1 MKRYV
6 IKPGEKGIDALKVQ
20 ELTSRRPAPREVGVR
35 VQAASLNFRDL
46 ITVNIGVGRELVPLS
61 DGAGVVEE
69 VGKDVV
75 HLKKGDRVAGLFF
88 PLWQSGEIDA
98 RKFATARGG
107 GPTDGMLAQYV
118 YGLEESFVKFPD
130 YLTYQEASALPC
142 AGLTAWNALAVRGK
156 LKAGETIVIQ
166 GTGGVALF
174 ALQLSKTI
182 GARVILLSSDDEKL
196 DKAGKMGA
204 DELINYKKNPNWQEL
219 VREKT
224 SQIGADLVLELGGGG
239 TLARSLE
246 AVKIGGRISLVGVL
260 TGFEG
265 QINPLPIMRKSL
277 TVNGIYVGSRDM
289 QEQFHRV
296 LEVNEIHPVID
307 RVFKFDQVK
316 EAYAFMQ
323 SARHFGKIVIE
334 VDHQTKGGD

>member
-1 MKRYV
+1 MNRYV
-6 IKPGEKGIDALKVQ
+6 INPGEKGFDALHIQ
-20 ELTSRRPAPREVGVR
+20 ELTSRQPAPREVCVR
-35 VQAASLNFRDL
+35 VQAASLNYRDL
-46 ITVNIGVGRELVPLS
+46 ITANLGVSMDLVPLS
-61 DGAGVVEE
+61 DGAGVVED
-69 VGKDVV
+69 VGEEVV
-75 HLKKGDRVAGLFF
+75 HLKKGDRVVGLFF
-88 PLWQSGEIDA
+88 PLWQSGNIDA

-107 GPTDGMLAQYV
+107 GSTDGMLAQYV
-118 YGLEESFVKFPD
+118 YGPEESFVKFPE
-130 YLTYQEASALPC
+130 YLTYQEASTLPC
-142 AGLTAWNALAVRGK
+142 AGLTAWNALVVRGK
-156 LKAGETIVIQ
+156 LKAGETLVIQ

-174 ALQLSKTI
+174 ALQLAKTI

-196 DKAGKMGA
+196 RKAEKMGA

-239 TLARSLE
+239 TLARSIE

-260 TGFEG
+260 TGFDG
-265 QINPLPIMRKSL
+265 QISPLPIMRKSI

-289 QEQFHRV
+289 QEQFHRA

-307 RVFKFDQVK
+307 RQFKFDQVK

-323 SARHFGKIVIE
+323 SARHFGKIVI
-334 VDHQTKGGD
+334 DLI

>member
-1 MKRYV
+1 MEDKMNRYV
-6 IKPGEKGIDALKVQ
+6 VNPGEKGIDALYVQ
-20 ELTSRRPAPREVGVR
+20 ALSSRQLAPREVGVR
-35 VQAASLNFRDL
+35 IQAASLNYRDL
-46 ITVNIGVGRELVPLS
+46 ITVNMGVSCELVPLS

-69 VGKDVV
+69 VGEEVV
-75 HLKKGDRVAGLFF
+75 DLKKGDRVVGLFF
-88 PLWQSGEIDA
+88 PLWQSGNIDA
-98 RKFATARGG
+98 RKFAAARGG
-107 GPTDGMLAQYV
+107 GSTDGMLAQYV
-118 YGLEESFVKFPD
+118 YGPEESFLKFPD
-130 YLTYQEASALPC
+130 YLTYEEASTLPC
-142 AGLTAWNALAVRGK
+142 AGLTAWNALVVRGK
-156 LKAGETIVIQ
+156 LKAGETLVIQ

-174 ALQLSKTI
+174 ALQLAKTI
-182 GARVILLSSDDEKL
+182 GARVILLSSADAKL
-196 DKAGKMGA
+196 DRAGKMGA
-204 DELINYKKNPNWQEL
+204 DELINYKKSPNWQDV

-239 TLARSLE
+239 TLARSIE

-307 RVFKFDQVK
+307 RVFHFDQVK
-316 EAYAFMQ
+316 EAYGFMQ
-323 SARHFGKIVIE
+323 SARHFGKIVI
-334 VDHQTKGGD
+334 DLT